1 MKWWKRLLGRT
12 SNKPIVGAEYRITS
26 TLYSFDG
33 KRSAEIRE
41 FSHGDTYILE
51 AEWVEGT
58 VFKEQHD
65 GRLVGPF
72 VSPKLAE
79 RFIVSTAWFRG
90 ERGNCT

>member
-1 MKWWKRLLGRT
+1 MKWWNRLRGRT
-12 SNKPIVGAEYRITS
+12 TNKSIGGAQYRIIT

-41 FSHGDTYILE
+41 FSHGDVYLLE

-58 VFKEQHD
+58 TFRARHG

-72 VSPKLAE
+72 VSPKRAE
-79 RFIVSTAWFRG
+79 QFIVATAWFNK
-90 ERGNCT
+90 EPDAT